1 MLSKPSGSVGGSQVH
16 PLLEGLRLGCLAIAA
31 LLVGTGSSCTLPA
44 VRGRVLDRDTRAPIA
59 GVRVV
64 EQRRSARTLSDV
76 AATLHAR
83 IAKTDAGGRF
93 AFPGEAAT
101 SMVALR
107 GGRAPSYVLV
117 HPRYGLIRSGD
128 QEPTGAELGFEMSLT
143 DVTAQQ
149 SLASL
154 CESPPREDW
163 ERELAAEICPQR

>member
-1 MLSKPSGSVGGSQVH
+1 MRRRSVRPGRRVPAAIVVLIAGLMLGSA
-16 PLLEGLRLGCLAIAA
+16 P
-31 LLVGTGSSCTLPA
+31 SCTIPA

-64 EQRRSARTLSDV
+64 EQRRSARALSDV

-83 IAKTDAGGRF
+83 VAKTDAEGRF
-93 AFPGEAAT
+93 AFPGET
-101 SMVALR
+101 SASVQVALR

-117 HPRYGLIRSGD
+117 HPRYGLIRSGER
-128 QEPTGAELGFEMSLT
+128 EPAEGELVFEMSLA
-143 DVTAQQ
+143 DVTAQH

-163 ERELAAEICPQR
+163 EREVAAETCPQR